1 MEQRDFVLREIEKIG
16 AMLLAL
22 IGKLK
27 SISPG
32 KQFAVERV
40 KIDKDLKSI
49 TGLTMEEI
57 LTLPVE
63 DIASRLLGD
72 SRFDEGNMGKVAEI
86 MALMSDLLP
95 ELESDQAMERE
106 LGILELIERE
116 GKTYSFERQSRIA
129 LLKEILE

>member
-27 SISPG
+27 SVSPG
-32 KQFAVERV
+32 IQFAVERV
-40 KIDKDLKSI
+40 RIDSDLKSI
-49 TGLTMEEI
+49 TGLSMEEI

-63 DIASRLLGD
+63 DIASRLMGD
-72 SRFDEGNMGKVAEI
+72 SRFNDVNMERVAEI
-86 MALMSDLLP
+86 MALMADHLP
-95 ELESDQAMERE
+95 EIESEQAMERE

-129 LLKEILE
+129 LLKEIME